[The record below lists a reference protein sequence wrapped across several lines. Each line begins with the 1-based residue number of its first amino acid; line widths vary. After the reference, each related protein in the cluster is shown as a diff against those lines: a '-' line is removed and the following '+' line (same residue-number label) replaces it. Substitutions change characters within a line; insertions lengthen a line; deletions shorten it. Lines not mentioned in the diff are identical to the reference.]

1 MDSNKFYSVG
11 EFAKLTGRS
20 QTFIRRLCDKG
31 VITCYKPGGLKRYI
45 PESGF
50 EEMKVN
56 SYTPVKREKP
66 KVTRHH
72 GSDLRVI
79 PAYKRA

>member
-1 MDSNKFYSVG
+1 MNERLYSVG

-20 QTFIRRLCDKG
+20 QSFVRKLCDNG
-31 VITCYKPGGLKRYI
+31 TVTCYRPGGQKRYI

-50 EEMKVN
+50 NEIKAN
-56 SYTPVKREKP
+56 TAAPVKTPKP
-66 KVTRHH
+66 KIIRHH

>member
-1 MDSNKFYSVG
+1 MNERLYSVG

-20 QTFIRRLCDKG
+20 QTFIRKLCDNG
-31 VITCYKPGGLKRYI
+31 TITCYRPGGQKRYI

-50 EEMKVN
+50 EEMKTN
-56 SYTPVKREKP
+56 TAMAVKVSKP
-66 KVTRHH
+66 KIMHH
-72 GSDLRVI
+72 RGSELRVI